1 MLLVGREVPTILGI
15 LLVFALVILGA
26 LVGCDGGGSEKGQ
39 GGDGTPPSLE
49 EAREVVVRV
58 SGTEGVPYTGDYG
71 TIAGDLQIV
80 DGTLEN
86 EPTEYEVEVG
96 QGGPEG
102 VTASF
107 QKVQPGGG
115 RLKAEILA
123 DDEVVVE
130 STTYAEFGSVIVN
143 WLPSIAPLGE
153 GEGLFEEGP

>member
-1 MLLVGREVPTILGI
+1 M
-15 LLVFALVILGA
+15 
-26 LVGCDGGGSEKGQ
+26 
-39 GGDGTPPSLE
+39 
-49 EAREVVVRV
+49 
-58 SGTEGVPYTGDYG
+58 PYTGDYG

-107 QKVQPGGG
+107 QKVQIGEG

-130 STTYAEFGSVIVN
+130 STTYAEFGSVIVD
-143 WLPSIAPLGE
+143 WLPPSRPSANGRACSRREPKDKGPAALKPLI
-153 GEGLFEEGP
+153 L